1 MLPLLA
7 TKTLFSNLPWLTI
20 AKISVI
26 IALMGATSYLTWQVA
41 QNDINKERLVIVEKQ
56 LQAEKSTTEYWMSQ
70 VNRASEI
77 ASKAAAESRKL
88 DIQVNAILKDH
99 KNAPSLPPNC
109 VIDANGVLSLEAAR
123 NAAIKAAN
131 SSPPNI
137 PSN

>member
-20 AKISVI
+20 GKISAI

-56 LQAEKSTTEYWMSQ
+56 LQAEKSTTEYWMNQ
-70 VNRASEI
+70 VNKASEI

-99 KNAPSLPPNC
+99 KNAPPLPSNC
-109 VIDANGVLSLEAAR
+109 VIDTNGVLSLEAAR

-131 SSPPNI
+131 SSPSNI

>member
-20 AKISVI
+20 AKISAI

-41 QNDINKERLVIVEKQ
+41 QNDINKERLFIVEKQ
-56 LQAEKSTTEYWMSQ
+56 LQAEKSTTEYWMNQ
-70 VNRASEI
+70 VNKASEI

-99 KNAPSLPPNC
+99 KNAPPLPSNC

-123 NAAIKAAN
+123 NAAVKAA
-131 SSPPNI
+131 SSSTSNT

>member
-20 AKISVI
+20 GKISAI

-56 LQAEKSTTEYWMSQ
+56 LQAEKSTTEYWMNQ

-99 KNAPSLPPNC
+99 KNAPPLPSNC

-123 NAAIKAAN
+123 NAAIKAAG
-131 SSPPNI
+131 SSTSNI